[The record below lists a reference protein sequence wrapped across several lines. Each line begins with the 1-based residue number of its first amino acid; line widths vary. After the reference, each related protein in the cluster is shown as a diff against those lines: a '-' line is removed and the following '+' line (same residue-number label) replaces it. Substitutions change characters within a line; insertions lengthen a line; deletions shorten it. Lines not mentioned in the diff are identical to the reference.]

1 MKDLISHLKF
11 KTRYKIYYEKLDP
24 TLVHYLNDMTSLDV
38 QEFHQDNYLNFK
50 NFSDSLEKDQLLYN
64 KDDLN
69 KKILLGGYQV
79 KVSNSIK

>member
-1 MKDLISHLKF
+1 M
-11 KTRYKIYYEKLDP
+11 
-24 TLVHYLNDMTSLDV
+24 
-38 QEFHQDNYLNFK
+38 NFK